1 MNKGKRFVSILLAGA
16 LSLGICLQAQAA
28 TISETKEKGQELK
41 SQKQQAEEEK
51 ASLSS
56 KLNTIVADMKE
67 TEGKMKDKEAEIEAA
82 EEDLI
87 AAQIDENNQYESMK
101 KRIKYLYENGDSQ
114 IIEVILTAD
123 SIADFLNKAEYVSE
137 ISRYD
142 RDMLHKFQ
150 ELVKEVEEKEKA
162 LEQEY
167 KELEELQDDLLE
179 KQAEVEDLL
188 ESANAKISDLEDQI
202 GDNAKALEKL
212 IKQAEDADRKQQE
225 AASMG
230 DGSSSG
236 NSGTPGDS
244 HVSGN
249 GQITHPVPGYSRI
262 SSYFGYREQPLAG
275 ASTNHKGIDF
285 AAPTGTPI
293 YAAAGGTV
301 VSSGYSGNAGKIV
314 VINHGNG
321 MVTKYMHCNT
331 LFVRSG
337 QKVSKGQN
345 IAQVGSTGNSTGP
358 HLHFQLEIGG
368 VPKNPLKYL

>member
-16 LSLGICLQAQAA
+16 LSLGICMQAQAA
-28 TISETKEKGQELK
+28 TISETKEKGQQLEN
-41 SQKQQAEEEK
+41 QKEQAEEEK

-56 KLNTIVADMKE
+56 KLNTIIADMKE
-67 TEGKMKDKEAEIEAA
+67 TEGRMEKKEAEIEAA
-82 EEDLI
+82 EEELI

-101 KRIKYLYENGDSQ
+101 KRIKYLYENGDNQ
-114 IIEVILTAD
+114 IIEVMLSAD

-137 ISRYD
+137 ISKYD

-150 ELVKEVEEKEKA
+150 ELVKEVEEKEAA

-167 KELEELQDDLLE
+167 KELEKLQDDLME
-179 KQAEVEDLL
+179 KQAEVEQLL

-202 GDNAKALEKL
+202 GANAKTLEKL

-230 DGSSSG
+230 NGSGSGSSG
-236 NSGTPGDS
+236 KPGGS
-244 HVSGN
+244 QVSGN
-249 GQITHPVPGYSRI
+249 GQITHPVPGYRRI

-285 AAPTGTPI
+285 AAATGTPI

-301 VSSGYSGNAGKIV
+301 VSSGYSGNAGKII

-331 LFVRSG
+331 LFVSSG

-368 VPKNPLKYL
+368 VPVNPLKYL